1 MNVLM
6 RRKTSLHSTVYIYIY
21 FFLSSVFFFVQTVDI
36 FGYNKAGQRRRWQR
50 EEDQWH

>member
-6 RRKTSLHSTVYIYIY
+6 RRKTALLYID
-21 FFLSSVFFFVQTVDI
+21 FFLSTVFFLVQTVDI
-36 FGYNKAGQRRRWQR
+36 FGYNKAGQRQNWQG